1 MIYSIDSIN
10 EGVARLLPQQESG
23 KAPLLAYLSVLPA
36 GSCEGALIEGEAGRG
51 FRLLADDTA
60 ARRAQLD
67 AKLQALLR
75 R

>member
-10 EGVARLLPQQESG
+10 EGIARLLPQESG
-23 KAPLLAYLSVLPA
+23 KAPLLVYLSVLPA

>member
-10 EGVARLLPQQESG
+10 EGVARLLPQQGEE
-23 KAPLLAYLSVLPA
+23 KELLAYLSVLPA
-36 GSCEGALIEGEAGRG
+36 GSCEGALLEGEAGRG
-51 FRLLADDTA
+51 FKLLAEDTA

>member
-10 EGVARLLPQQESG
+10 EGIARLLPQESG
-23 KAPLLAYLSVLPA
+23 KAPLLVYLSVLPA

-51 FRLLADDTA
+51 FRLFADDTA

>member
-1 MIYSIDSIN
+1 MIYSIDSIS
-10 EGVARLLPQQESG
+10 EGVARLLPQEG
-23 KAPLLAYLSVLPA
+23 GEALLCYLSVLPA

-51 FRLLADDTA
+51 FRLLAENTA

>member
-10 EGVARLLPQQESG
+10 EGIARLMPQESG

-36 GSCEGALIEGEAGRG
+36 GSCEGTLIEGEAGRG

>member
-10 EGVARLLPQQESG
+10 EGIARLLPQESG
-23 KAPLLAYLSVLPA
+23 KAPLLVYLSVLPA

-51 FRLLADDTA
+51 FRLLADDAA

>member
-10 EGVARLLPQQESG
+10 EGVARLLPQQGEE
-23 KAPLLAYLSVLPA
+23 KALLAYLSVLPA
-36 GSCEGALIEGEAGRG
+36 GSCEGALLEGEAGRG
-51 FRLLADDTA
+51 FKLLAEDTA